1 MMHLQAPCMP
11 RALPLMAAGP
21 FCRGAHAV
29 GRQACLARPL
39 LSSSA
44 CSRIYRTRLQVT
56 AVASAE
62 PSTVKIITQGR
73 HVEVTDSLKSY
84 VVGLQLRPPFNG
96 IDPCSTTQDHCA
108 CTWMPLQQVLGFQD
122 CLHCAESASTLKQ
135 SFKLRHAQRYQRCTL
150 EPSICMGCRSS
161 SAPTK
166 ARP

>member
-1 MMHLQAPCMP
+1 MP

-84 VVGLQLRPPFNG
+84 VVGLQLRPLLTASIPAQPPKIIARVHG
-96 IDPCSTTQDHCA
+96 CPCSKSWAFRIA
-108 CTWMPLQQVLGFQD
+108 CIVLSQ
-122 CLHCAESASTLKQ
+122 
-135 SFKLRHAQRYQRCTL
+135 
-150 EPSICMGCRSS
+150 P
-161 SAPTK
+161 AP
-166 ARP
+166 